1 MRKVTIRKPR
11 FIAPFNEPASKLR
24 TLNKSLAQ
32 WQRDLLEPY
41 AGPDLAVDHFYDAPR
56 DSTETLVI
64 GENLWF
70 DQPFL
75 SYFMEESKRRRT
87 ATRATFRASDPA
99 YLQQGLKTL
108 TKSYE
113 KYGDLYAVD
122 LWYFPQGITDQ
133 TEAVIIPS
141 EARDVGYHQ
150 IPTYMGGPN
159 GDLMWWLPQRA
170 VCPIDSWIHL
180 FFANIVFGIFAQA
193 SRVETRSTSDALFRL
208 NAVARALVERK
219 NLTASSAYVKIGK
232 NCSIDPST
240 VFQGPVTIGD
250 NVTVGPGCVITQCV
264 IGNNVTLTHSNH
276 LHMCVI
282 SDNCFFPFGA
292 GASFSLFMEGASAAH
307 SAAIEMSVIGRN
319 SYIGSGTI
327 FTDFNLLPTPM
338 RAMDNSHLIEI
349 DMPVLGVCVGHNVR
363 LGSGLLVY
371 PGRMIESDVVLIPS
385 PTRRVIMKN
394 ISYEES
400 DHHAMLG
407 ADRHPRK
414 YPREDETLGEGW
426 GQQ

>member
-11 FIAPFNEPASKLR
+11 FIAPFNEPASKLH

-32 WQRDLLEPY
+32 WQRDLLGPY
-41 AGPDLAVDHFYDAPR
+41 SGPELAVDHFYDAPR

-70 DQPFL
+70 DQPFF
-75 SYFMEESKRRRT
+75 STFMEESKRRRT

-113 KYGDLYAVD
+113 KYGDLYAID
-122 LWYFPQGITDQ
+122 LWYFPNGITDQ

-150 IPTYMGGPN
+150 IPTYMGSPS

-170 VCPIDSWIHL
+170 VCAIDSWIHL

-276 LHMCVI
+276 IHMCVI

-292 GASFSLFMEGASAAH
+292 GASFSLFMEGSSAAH
-307 SAAIEMSVIGRN
+307 SAAIEMSVVGRN

-338 RAMDNSHLIEI
+338 RAMDNNHLVEI

-363 LGSGLLVY
+363 IGSGLLVY

-400 DHHAMLG
+400 DHHAMTG
-407 ADRHPRK
+407 ADMHPRK
-414 YPREDETLGEGW
+414 YPREDETLGEERW
-426 GQQ
+426 G